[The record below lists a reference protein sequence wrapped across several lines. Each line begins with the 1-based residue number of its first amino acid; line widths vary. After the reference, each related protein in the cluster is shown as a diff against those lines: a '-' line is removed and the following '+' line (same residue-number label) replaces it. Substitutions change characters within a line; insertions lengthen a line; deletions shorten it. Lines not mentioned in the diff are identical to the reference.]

1 MIRTLGTTA
10 EALASKSLDKDGS
23 IGYPCVVEKHIDCD
37 LLGASRR
44 FKARRKRLHL
54 RQWI

>member
-10 EALASKSLDKDGS
+10 EAVASKSLDKDGS
-23 IGYPCVVEKHIDCD
+23 IAYPSVVEEHVDCG